1 LAVVLLFDWTE
12 LKGISTYA
20 GLGENALP
28 HFDNPVEAIPQVR
41 FNLKDD
47 KRNLKYD
54 KRAEKSL
61 K

>member
-1 LAVVLLFDWTE
+1 M
-12 LKGISTYA
+12 KGISTYA

-47 KRNLKYD
+47 KR
-54 KRAEKSL
+54 AEKSL
-61 K
+61 KCPH